1 MTIAFWCV
9 LIAGLLPYVATLTA
23 KLGARAYDNAN
34 PREWLACRMPN
45 NGWPALTETPAAGKS
60 IASTRPNSFLAKS
73 SRPTFAEPSSAKLG
87 ARAYDNANPREWL
100 ASQSGYRR
108 RANAAQQNAFE
119 AFPLFAAAV
128 IVAQLTGA
136 PQARVDLLAV
146 AFIVARVL
154 HFALYLADLATMRSL
169 AWLVGFGCAIAIFVA
184 GA

>member
-9 LIAGLLPYVATLTA
+9 LIAGLLPYVATLT
-23 KLGARAYDNAN
+23 
-34 PREWLACRMPN
+34 
-45 NGWPALTETPAAGKS
+45 
-60 IASTRPNSFLAKS
+60 
-73 SRPTFAEPSSAKLG
+73 AKLG

-169 AWLVGFGCAIAIFVA
+169 AWLLGFGCAIAIFVA